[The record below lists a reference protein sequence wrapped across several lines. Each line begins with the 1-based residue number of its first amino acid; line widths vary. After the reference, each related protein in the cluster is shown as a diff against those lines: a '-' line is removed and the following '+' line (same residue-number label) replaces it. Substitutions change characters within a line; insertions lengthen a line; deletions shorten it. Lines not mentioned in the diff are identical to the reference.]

1 METIICMIA
10 NLFRMYIVY
19 RFVGIFFAEKK
30 SPKLLFLVYGVYYV
44 INTAFYLGLHL
55 AWVNI
60 INAFVGVAF
69 IVSLYTRSVRKIIG
83 VASSIYILN
92 MICDIIATVPFREYV
107 DAAGTSNQILFVF
120 CDFLYLI
127 CELVAERI
135 LKTRDEGQ
143 HIPLVLVPLI
153 SVVLLM
159 YMIYSGQ
166 VMGVPIV
173 VVSIGLL
180 LINFLV
186 IYLYNELLSSL
197 KKIHEN
203 TLLNEKIEMYHH
215 QIQIISQNEKRVSA
229 LRHDL
234 KNHFSEI
241 QIMAGKGK
249 YSEIQSYIGNMLL
262 YIGDSE
268 EIVKTGNVEM
278 DSLLNYLLQKARE
291 QLHEVDVKVNVPEDI
306 MNLFDI
312 NVVVGN
318 LLDNAIEAAGATDE
332 KVLKGFITLEQG
344 IFKLQFTNSYKKERQ
359 QQGDKQPIG
368 KKKRHH
374 SSIGLKNVQEIV
386 DKYNGIMEITEGKY
400 FDIRVLLYVSKD

>member
-1 METIICMIA
+1 
-10 NLFRMYIVY
+10 
-19 RFVGIFFAEKK
+19 
-30 SPKLLFLVYGVYYV
+30 
-44 INTAFYLGLHL
+44 
-55 AWVNI
+55 
-60 INAFVGVAF
+60 
-69 IVSLYTRSVRKIIG
+69 
-83 VASSIYILN
+83 
-92 MICDIIATVPFREYV
+92 
-107 DAAGTSNQILFVF
+107 
-120 CDFLYLI
+120 
-127 CELVAERI
+127 
-135 LKTRDEGQ
+135 
-143 HIPLVLVPLI
+143 
-153 SVVLLM
+153 
-159 YMIYSGQ
+159 
-166 VMGVPIV
+166 
-173 VVSIGLL
+173 
-180 LINFLV
+180 
-186 IYLYNELLSSL
+186 
-197 KKIHEN
+197 
-203 TLLNEKIEMYHH
+203 MYHH

-262 YIGDSE
+262 YIGNSE

-374 SSIGLKNVQEIV
+374 SGIGLKNVQEIV